1 MHDMESKQKQS
12 KYKRPYK
19 DKPYTSPIKRAEV
32 VGLHLAHKTR
42 TEIATLTGLNRQT
55 VSRILSQSEV
65 EALLQTYRSH
75 VLQMI
80 PDALDGLHVLIREID
95 RTAIIETLYGAR
107 VFTEKKEIDVSRT
120 EERTYSFPQVAF
132 FGKFGRWP
140 SLEEAKKFDRTLKLE
155 PLVKA
160 SEE

>member
-1 MHDMESKQKQS
+1 MHDMKSKQKQS

-65 EALLQTYRSH
+65 ETLLQTYRSN
-75 VLQMI
+75 VLQMV
-80 PDALDGLHVLIREID
+80 PDALAGLHVLIRELD
-95 RTAIIETLYGAR
+95 RQAIIETLYGSK
-107 VFTEKKEIDVSRT
+107 VFTEHKELEVAPKR
-120 EERTYSFPQVAF
+120 ERTYAFTKVAF
-132 FGKFGRWP
+132 FHKFGRMP
-140 SLEEAKKFDRTLKLE
+140 TQEEAI
-155 PLVKA
+155 
-160 SEE
+160 

>member
-95 RTAIIETLYGAR
+95 RTAIIEALYGAK
-107 VFTEKKEIDVSRT
+107 VFTERKELEGSRPK
-120 EERTYSFPQVAF
+120 ERTYAFTKVAF
-132 FGKFGRWP
+132 FHKFGRMP
-140 SLEEAKKFDRTLKLE
+140 TPAETIKFDKTLDVE

>member
-1 MHDMESKQKQS
+1 MESKQKQS

-19 DKPYTSPIKRAEV
+19 DKPYTSSIKRAEV

-80 PDALDGLHVLIREID
+80 PDALAGLHVLIRELD
-95 RTAIIETLYGAR
+95 RQAIIETLYGAK
-107 VFTEKKEIDVSRT
+107 VFTERKELEVSHP
-120 EERTYSFPQVAF
+120 EERTYAFPKIAF
-132 FGKFGRWP
+132 FHKFGRWP
-140 SLEEAKKFDRTLKLE
+140 TQKEAIAFDKTLDVE

>member
-80 PDALDGLHVLIREID
+80 PDALDGLHVLIREMD
-95 RTAIIETLYGAR
+95 RTAIIETLYGSK
-107 VFTEKKEIDVSRT
+107 VFSEKKEVDVSRT